1 MPRESIEQ
9 TAAVM
14 FMAGVDTTQSVVN
27 WNLLHLAAN
36 PDKQEKL
43 RTELF
48 AVLGDGPLTPE
59 AAQAMKTMLPYL
71 RAVVRETHRMAPP
84 SAILTLRTAPCDL
97 DLSGYKI
104 PEGTKVAMQVFSL
117 QNDPK
122 YAEHPEAFVPE
133 RWLDDA
139 VSARAGTAAEVLDH
153 KLLATPFSFG
163 ARMCLGGRVAD
174 LEVYAAICQLV
185 RDWTFTISKVAPT
198 WRVLQPLMT
207 KAAPF
212 PNFDIQ
218 KYSR

>member
-1 MPRESIEQ
+1 
-9 TAAVM
+9 
-14 FMAGVDTTQSVVN
+14 
-27 WNLLHLAAN
+27 
-36 PDKQEKL
+36 
-43 RTELF
+43 
-48 AVLGDGPLTPE
+48 
-59 AAQAMKTMLPYL
+59 
-71 RAVVRETHRMAPP
+71 
-84 SAILTLRTAPCDL
+84 
-97 DLSGYKI
+97 
-104 PEGTKVAMQVFSL
+104 MQVYSL

-122 YAEHPEAFVPE
+122 YVEHPEAFVPE

-139 VSARAGTAAEVLDH
+139 VSARAGTASEVLDH

-174 LEVYAAICQLV
+174 LETYAAICQLV
-185 RDWTFTISKVAPT
+185 RDWTFTVSKAAPP